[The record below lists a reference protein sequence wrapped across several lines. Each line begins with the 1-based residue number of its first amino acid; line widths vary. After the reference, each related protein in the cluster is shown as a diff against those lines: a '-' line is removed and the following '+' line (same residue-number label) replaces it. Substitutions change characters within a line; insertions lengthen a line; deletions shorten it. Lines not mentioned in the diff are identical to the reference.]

1 VSPAPTVAVSPS
13 VDVAS
18 TPKGVI
24 EPPKPVAAAAV
35 DQGLV
40 PGRLVDLYKLS
51 EIEARLLSALLAAK
65 TTPSVADLAPALSL
79 PLTQVLSLLGP
90 EGLLRGCA
98 LVEITD
104 GAELGWAVPQD
115 VLRAG
120 RGLHLLCGSLGQQV
134 AASDELMPLSAT
146 LPGLTVLSAPAPG
159 SAWVQELLPNAT
171 GERPNPAI
179 ADLVREQLVATQPVL
194 LCLGGGSAEQ
204 LSTLAQQARLRLQRP
219 VVTLD
224 ATALA
229 GWPLPLLVPALRRLR
244 RDSDVRG
251 AVLLVRE
258 ASALGAGLRSLL
270 RPRPPG
276 QTAPLILCSDG
287 APLSMGTLPPPLRG
301 EPAWTVVSLALRGA
315 SPTAPPPSP
324 ATSISSA
331 GKTADAAEESEDPAV
346 SASRQEARRQAAID
360 AARAMGRPVPKEL
373 MTPPAAT
380 PAPAGAA
387 ATTSGAAGLRPAV
400 STPPS
405 GAPPGKVAA
414 TSAAPAPAPA
424 PAAAATPPSERP
436 PTSDAGPRRTP
447 NPRLAAALAAAGLP
461 PPGSEK
467 YRSGEHAGRR
477 SDAPAEATAPSPAP
491 PAAPPTAPAAVPA
504 GATPATASEAAPPD
518 PPASQAESEDAA
530 PLPLEAEAPLD
541 EQLRVARSTP
551 NQAQRA
557 EILRRLTGARHSAVI
572 QLFRSFVSSP
582 HPAVR
587 EAAEGG
593 MSAIFGPSWNRS
605 RQIAPPTQP
614 PRSDDGGRGP
624 GGAF

>member
-1 VSPAPTVAVSPS
+1 MSPAPTIAVSPS
-13 VDVAS
+13 VDVPS
-18 TPKGVI
+18 TPKVVI

-51 EIEARLLSALLAAK
+51 EAEARLLSALLAAK
-65 TTPSVADLAPALSL
+65 TTTSVAELAQELSL
-79 PLTQVLSLLGP
+79 PLGSVLSLLGP

-98 LVEITD
+98 LVELPD
-104 GAELGWAVPQD
+104 VAELGWAVPQD
-115 VLRAG
+115 GLRAG
-120 RGLHLLCGSLGQQV
+120 RGLHLLCGSLGQPA

-146 LPGLTVLSAPAPG
+146 LPGLAVLSAPAPG

-251 AVLLVRE
+251 TVLLVRE
-258 ASALGAGLRSLL
+258 ASALGAAGLRSLL

-287 APLSMGTLPPPLRG
+287 APLNVGTLPPPLRG

-315 SPTAPPPSP
+315 SPTAPPASP
-324 ATSISSA
+324 PASISSG
-331 GKTADAAEESEDPAV
+331 GKTADAPEESEDPAV

-380 PAPAGAA
+380 PAPGGGA
-387 ATTSGAAGLRPAV
+387 ATTPGAAGPRPAV
-400 STPPS
+400 STPSS

-414 TSAAPAPAPA
+414 TPAAPAPA
-424 PAAAATPPSERP
+424 PAAAAPPPAERP

-467 YRSGEHAGRR
+467 YRSGEHPGRR
-477 SDAPAEATAPSPAP
+477 SDAPAEAAAPSPAP
-491 PAAPPTAPAAVPA
+491 AAAPPTPPAAVPA
-504 GATPATASEAAPPD
+504 VATPATASDVAPPD
-518 PPASQAESEDAA
+518 PPASPAEGEDAA
-530 PLPLEAEAPLD
+530 PLPLEAEAPLE
-541 EQLRVARSTP
+541 EQLRVVRSTP